1 MWWIIIPVWL
11 ILGIITQ
18 IIIRGEQSVPE
29 QTPEKERAERRSRAW
44 FWMLMVVAAVPLLY
58 ALYWFWY
65 YACCGFLVVDM
76 AETVIEWIA
85 YFIIS
90 MAALAFY
97 GGFIAILFGWWNP
110 RL

>member
-1 MWWIIIPVWL
+1 MWWMILAFWIII
-11 ILGIITQ
+11 GIITQ
-18 IIIRGEQSVPE
+18 IIIRNEKDTQE
-29 QTPEKERAERRSRAW
+29 KTPEKEKAEKISRAW
-44 FWMLMVVAAVPLLY
+44 FWMLMAVVAIPLLY
-58 ALYWFWY
+58 AFYWFWY

-76 AETVIEWIA
+76 AETLMECIT

-90 MAALAFY
+90 LMVLAFY